1 MKPQLVILPGWEGSK
16 TSWKNFINLAQNDFE
31 VYCFDL
37 PCFGE
42 EPCPNQVWGIAEYA
56 EFVRQKIKELHLHK
70 PILLG
75 HSFGGQIAVYLA
87 ATSPQSLSRLIL
99 CGASAIRPKRSLK
112 RSIFNL
118 TAKVGKIFFSLP
130 LIKSLTAP
138 AQKFLYRLAD
148 SPDYGKTSGIK
159 REIFKKII
167 RQDLTKKLKSI
178 KTPTLIVWGTLDS
191 YLPLKTGKKIA
202 ELINGSKLEVIAGGK
217 HGLHLQMPE
226 RLYGIIKNFLN
237 LDQT

>member
-1 MKPQLVILPGWEGSK
+1 MKPQLLILPGWEGSK
-16 TSWKNFINLAQNDFE
+16 ISWKNFINLAQNDFE
-31 VYCFDL
+31 VYCLDL
-37 PCFGE
+37 PCFGQE
-42 EPCPNQVWGIAEYA
+42 LCPHEVWGVAEYA
-56 EFVRQKIKELHLHK
+56 EFVRQKIKELHLNK

-75 HSFGGQIAVYLA
+75 HSFGGQIAAYLA
-87 ATSPQSLSRLIL
+87 ANGSTEFSRLIL
-99 CGASAIRPKRSLK
+99 SGASAIRPKRSFK
-112 RSIFNL
+112 RFIFSL
-118 TAKVGKIFFSLP
+118 MAKVGKIFFSLP
-130 LIKSLTAP
+130 LVKNLTAP

-148 SPDYGKTSGIK
+148 SPDYGQTSGIK

-167 RQDLTKKLKSI
+167 RQDLTEELKSI

-226 RLYGIIKNFLN
+226 KLYGIVKNFI
-237 LDQT
+237 D